1 MKLTDVPQTNGGG
14 NSLQF
19 GLNTFKFD
27 SFVVEDGQYGK
38 QIKFVFSRP
47 GKDDKDF
54 TQQTWFQLYNKTFT
68 ADEAWKMTSKLSQF
82 KDVLAVVEE
91 DVDTAFNEMWANAP
105 DFDEND
111 VDSII
116 NLQEVFLTGL
126 LEKVVGQDIQV
137 VLHWKGEYL
146 NIPTYKQN
154 NYQLPFGKNPAVAPG
169 LNQVKA
175 AAVHVESENEIAE
188 TPATNTGW

>member
-1 MKLTDVPQTNGGG
+1 MKLTDIPQSTGG
-14 NSLQF
+14 NTLQF

-54 TQQTWFQLYNKTFT
+54 TQQAWFQLYGKTFT
-68 ADEAWKMTSKLSQF
+68 AEDAWKMTSKLAQF

-154 NYQLPFGKNPAVAPG
+154 DYQLPFGKNPAVALS

-175 AAVHVESENEIAE
+175 AAVHVESENGVVEP
-188 TPATNTGW
+188 PANSGW